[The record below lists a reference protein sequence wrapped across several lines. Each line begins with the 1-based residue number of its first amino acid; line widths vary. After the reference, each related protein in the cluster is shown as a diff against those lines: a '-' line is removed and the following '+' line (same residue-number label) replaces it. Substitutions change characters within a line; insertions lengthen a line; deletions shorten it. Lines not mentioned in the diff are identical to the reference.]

1 MNPFTHWL
9 TLLGFSAT
17 FSFGLVMLFILGAGG
32 EECQH
37 CYGDSLTDMMF
48 RKCEWSVRSHTST
61 PLRITLY
68 NLVGSG
74 GLGLFWNA
82 KCNPNNAALP

>member
-9 TLLGFSAT
+9 TLLGFSVT

-48 RKCEWSVRSHTST
+48 RKM
-61 PLRITLY
+61 
-68 NLVGSG
+68 
-74 GLGLFWNA
+74 
-82 KCNPNNAALP
+82 